1 MILTNKLQFLTISF
15 IDLKQITFMSRF
27 LGVFVAFSLISASAF
42 AQTKFTLV
50 NGKEIDVSSYEVKG
64 EWIVYKGLDNK
75 ERRKDKYK
83 VFSALT
89 GDKEEIFYEPDPLN
103 EDPAVDW
110 VRGYIKGE
118 QYAIKHE
125 KQKWNSSSGEW
136 KKSRITVNHI
146 AGFATG
152 FSGSILSFYGIVVP
166 AGYATVSSLFPVKM
180 PPASDLTD
188 DQKNSEAFNYG
199 YQRRMKNKRIKR
211 GFLSSMAGFAAGI
224 ITFTAIERS
233 K

>member
-1 MILTNKLQFLTISF
+1 MSF
-15 IDLKQITFMSRF
+15 IDLKQITFMHR
-27 LGVFVAFSLISASAF
+27 LHGVLAAFFLISTSAF

-83 VFSALT
+83 VFSAVT
-89 GDKEEIFYEPDPLN
+89 GDKEEIFYEPDILN
-103 EDPAVDW
+103 EDPTIDW
-110 VRGYIKGE
+110 VRDYIRGE
-118 QYAIKHE
+118 QYAMKHE
-125 KQKWNSSSGEW
+125 KEKWCSSDGEW
-136 KKSRITVNHI
+136 KRSRITVNHV

-152 FSGSILSFYGIVVP
+152 FSGSLLGFYGVIIP
-166 AGYATVSSLFPVKM
+166 AGYATVSSLFPLKM
-180 PPASDLTD
+180 PPASDLTPE
-188 DQKNSEAFNYG
+188 QKNSEAFNYG

-211 GFLSSMAGFAAGI
+211 GFISSMAGFAAGI

>member
-15 IDLKQITFMSRF
+15 IDLKQITFMFRF
-27 LGVFVAFSLISASAF
+27 LGVFVAFSLIGTSAF
-42 AQTKFTLV
+42 AQSKFTLV
-50 NGKEIDVSSYEVKG
+50 NGKEINVSSYEVKG
-64 EWIVYKGLDNK
+64 EWIVYKGLNGQQ
-75 ERRKDKYK
+75 RRMDKYK
-83 VFSALT
+83 IFSAVT
-89 GDKEEIFYEPDPLN
+89 GNKEEIFYEPDPLN
-103 EDPAVDW
+103 EDPTVDW
-110 VRGYIKGE
+110 VRTYIKGE
-118 QYAIKHE
+118 QYGMKHE
-125 KQKWNSSSGEW
+125 KQKWNSNAGEW
-136 KKSRITVNHI
+136 KRSRITVNHI

-180 PPASDLTD
+180 PPASDLTQ
-188 DQKNSEAFNYG
+188 DQIADEAFNYG